1 MHEKGISLDLQLKW
15 NFVCIYLVN
24 PELADR
30 QFLST
35 IQLWNQTKSIQ
46 LIPYVY
52 QGNKIVCTLSKSN
65 LMILGFG
72 VAHIFTSCT
81 TPDQNLLWSIVLSRH
96 QSYAGFFGYGGSKPG
111 IDFTIRSGHYRIN
124 LSYEDANFENE
135 SRICTINIKVKL
147 KLVGYNLKMYQI
159 KLICVSTEPLFWNR
173 FWPQL
178 ISLPWHL
185 SFLWHKL
192 VNYFLSFPWWWI
204 YHRSVTASCWRK
216 GPISRILP
224 QDLDV
229 PTCYKHPKN

>member
-1 MHEKGISLDLQLKW
+1 MFIKGTRSSVHFQNQIWWYWDS
-15 NFVCIYLVN
+15 
-24 PELADR
+24 ELPT
-30 QFLST
+30 F
-35 IQLWNQTKSIQ
+35 
-46 LIPYVY
+46 
-52 QGNKIVCTLSKSN
+52 
-65 LMILGFG
+65 
-72 VAHIFTSCT
+72 FTSCT
-81 TPDQNLLWSIVLSRH
+81 TPVQNLLWSIVLSRH

-204 YHRSVTASCWRK
+204 YHRSVTASYWRK

-229 PTCYKHPKN
+229 PTCYKHPMN